1 MGTSPPHQ
9 NSTMSSLWELRRQK
23 ATPKIETK
31 HKYIQTHRT
40 KPKKIKEN
48 QKLTKQSTKQ
58 S

>member
-1 MGTSPPHQ
+1 MGT
-9 NSTMSSLWELRRQK
+9 L
-23 ATPKIETK
+23 
-31 HKYIQTHRT
+31 HKYTQTHKT